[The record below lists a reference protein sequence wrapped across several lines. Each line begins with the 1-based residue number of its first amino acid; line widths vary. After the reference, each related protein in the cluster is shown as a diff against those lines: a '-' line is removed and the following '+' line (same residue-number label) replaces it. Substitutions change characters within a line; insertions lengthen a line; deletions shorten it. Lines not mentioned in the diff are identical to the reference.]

1 MMKKT
6 ILHIATAVMLL
17 AIFTACEKE
26 ALQAAFEGNN
36 GKSIRILLNAQGDDV
51 TRAVSRSDG
60 NDAYGENT
68 IATADVF
75 FYNAGGTLIYNVAK
89 ENVTLSEPDA
99 NGVVTATVPMPS
111 SDENIDLT
119 QATKVYVMGNRQAT
133 DGQVADTDKS
143 EAALRALTFT
153 TNLATDPTAETTFA
167 MDGTGDIDV
176 TDNEISGTVELV
188 RNAAKITLTVNL
200 PSTLTA
206 DDKTYKPQ
214 TKGITVTFNK
224 GVKTFGDETDM
235 FNVGQRVGIDGTA
248 DAEGNTPVSFEPFYS
263 YPTTWKTGDDN
274 EPYFTLHV
282 PWGETNSE
290 GSVTS
295 YTTYHYRV
303 PINKTNFDKDEN
315 GKDLTTLSLN
325 RNHWYQINLTVGVLG
340 TPEASDYVEV
350 PGNYE
355 VKPWGNL
362 PIGADLL
369 DFKYLVV
376 DQREISIYN
385 VSDAQI
391 TFASSN
397 DVTVRIDSIAYY
409 NYAEATTRRI
419 NIDNQGRKRVRTGD
433 TYSNFTNTN
442 NKDKNLYTHYLL
454 ADDDTD
460 TKTQTVAIAKDAGI
474 VNFTHTILTDTY
486 VPHDIYITIKHT
498 DDTTGEYEEKVKIT
512 QYPPIYIV
520 GQRSLAGSVFVN
532 KQKATASGSGQY
544 GLNEVEDD
552 DNHDIGSVQGYNTV
566 DGSGTNNNQNQYTV
580 YVTISPNTA
589 TMIGDPRRS
598 EGSALSGIDELTN
611 YQQTKVDANTI
622 ISPAYKI
629 ASSYGKTTTVTY
641 ENAVRRCA
649 SYQENGYPAG
659 RWRIP
664 TKTEIEFVVNRST
677 GGDIPTLF
685 DGGYWAS
692 NGQYYSTTNGWQ
704 GTDGSIT
711 SNDKHYVRC
720 VYDVWYWGNENT
732 GSYYNANG
740 TLVINN
746 PNFQLTNAVWGDT
759 GSVIVK

>member
-51 TRAVSRSDG
+51 TRAVSSSDG

-75 FYNAGGTLIYNVAK
+75 FYNADGTLIYNVAK

-133 DGQVADTDKS
+133 DAQVASAKTS
-143 EAALRALTFT
+143 EAGLRALTFT
-153 TNLATDPTAETTFA
+153 TTSLDQEPTAETTFA
-167 MDGTGDIDV
+167 MDGTGEITV
-176 TDNEISGTVELV
+176 AGNEISGTVELV
-188 RNAAKITLTVNL
+188 RAAAKITLEVNL

-214 TKGITVTFNK
+214 TTGITVTFNK

-263 YPTTWKTGDDN
+263 YPTTWKTGEDN

-315 GKDLTTLSLN
+315 GTNLTTLSLK
-325 RNHWYQINLTVGVLG
+325 RNHWYQVSVNVGVLG
-340 TPEASDYVEV
+340 TPEASDEVELTA
-350 PGNYE
+350 NYE

-362 PIGADLL
+362 PIGANLL

-385 VSDAQI
+385 VADAQI

-397 DVTVRIDSIAYY
+397 DVTVTIDKIEYKYY
-409 NYAEATTRRI
+409 GLANTRTI
-419 NIDNQGRKRVRTGD
+419 TITSSNKSVSPSANNFSDNNI
-433 TYSNFTNTN
+433 YSDYTI
-442 NKDKNLYTHYLL
+442 KNSDVDSEMSGLQL
-454 ADDDTD
+454 
-460 TKTQTVAIAKDAGI
+460 VKDAEVI
-474 VNFTHTILTDTY
+474 YFSHTIKENTY
-486 VPHDIYITIKHT
+486 VPHDIYITIKHKN
-498 DDTTGEYEEKVKIT
+498 DSSGEYSQQVKIT

-520 GQRSLAGSVFVN
+520 GAQSNGKVFVN
-532 KQKATASGSGQY
+532 EKTSSPSDNNGNGLGSIVTSVSGSDNAV
-544 GLNEVEDD
+544 NE
-552 DNHDIGSVQGYNTV
+552 NK
-566 DGSGTNNNQNQYTV
+566 NQYNI
-580 YVTISPNTA
+580 YVTVLPSTMNY
-589 TMIGDPRRS
+589 MIGDPRTPT
-598 EGSALSGIDELTN
+598 GGTLSGITELTDYRPTRQGAEN
-611 YQQTKVDANTI
+611 VIAPI
-622 ISPAYKI
+622 FKI
-629 ASSYGKTTTVTY
+629 ASSYGKTTDLSTY
-641 ENAVRRCA
+641 TAAERRCA

-664 TKTEIEFVVNRST
+664 TQAEIAFIQERSANR
-677 GGDIPTLF
+677 DIPSLF
-685 DGGYWAS
+685 NGAVYNRDEYSGYWTAYNMAYWPGYNAS
-692 NGQYYSTTNGWQ
+692 GTVTGPSGGAYTTDEVNCTQ
-704 GTDGSIT
+704 
-711 SNDKHYVRC
+711 HAVRC

-732 GSYYNANG
+732 GQVAGQNADY
-740 TLVINN
+740 
-746 PNFQLTNAVWGDT
+746 QLTNAVWGDT

>member
-51 TRAVSRSDG
+51 TRAVSSSDG

-75 FYNAGGTLIYNVAK
+75 FYNADGTLIYNVAK

-133 DGQVADTDKS
+133 DAQVASAKTS
-143 EAALRALTFT
+143 EAGLRALTFT
-153 TNLATDPTAETTFA
+153 TTSLDQEPTAETTFA
-167 MDGTGDIDV
+167 MDGTGEITV
-176 TDNEISGTVELV
+176 AGNEISGTVELV
-188 RNAAKITLTVNL
+188 RAAAKITLEVNL

-214 TKGITVTFNK
+214 TTGITVTFNK

-263 YPTTWKTGDDN
+263 YPTTWKTGEDN

-315 GKDLTTLSLN
+315 GTNLTTLSLK
-325 RNHWYQINLTVGVLG
+325 RNHWYQVSVNVGVLG
-340 TPEASDYVEV
+340 TPEASDEVELTA
-350 PGNYE
+350 NYE

-362 PIGADLL
+362 PIGANLL

-376 DQREISIYN
+376 DQLNINMDNIETSNNIGYKSSSPITVKVTSIKFWDYYYSENTPSKEITIN
-385 VSDAQI
+385 GA
-391 TFASSN
+391 
-397 DVTVRIDSIAYY
+397 
-409 NYAEATTRRI
+409 NYW
-419 NIDNQGRKRVRTGD
+419 
-433 TYSNFTNTN
+433 TYSEITKNEKTSSMTSTTKYTDN
-442 NKDKNLYTHYLL
+442 NSRYNNDKYT
-454 ADDDTD
+454 TSWNE
-460 TKTQTVAIAKDAGI
+460 KTFFLNHPFKKTANNVI
-474 VNFTHTILTDTY
+474 DTY
-486 VPHDIYITIKHT
+486 VKYEITLLVSN
-498 DDTTGEYEEKVKIT
+498 DDGLTETVTIN
-512 QYPPIYIV
+512 QYPPIYIEGEVNPDVKNKTNNGTYPNRGYVIINNRNDANGSYWEDANSLSGDNKNTSMYVIHVTTLINSAYSNFLV
-520 GQRSLAGSVFVN
+520 GESREKKDSKTFTGA
-532 KQKATASGSGQY
+532 K
-544 GLNEVEDD
+544 EDD
-552 DNHDIGSVQGYNTV
+552 LGNALEHLYYSD
-566 DGSGTNNNQNQYTV
+566 NNN
-580 YVTISPNTA
+580 
-589 TMIGDPRRS
+589 
-598 EGSALSGIDELTN
+598 LSIAPTFR
-611 YQQTKVDANTI
+611 
-622 ISPAYKI
+622 I
-629 ASSYGKTTTVTY
+629 ASSFGVVYPISFDDAK
-641 ENAVRRCA
+641 RRCA
-649 SYQENGYPAG
+649 GYQEAGYKAG

-664 TKTEIEFVVNRST
+664 TESEAKFICGLSNDGKIPLLFTTNYEYWVST
-677 GGDIPTLF
+677 GKTIKNAEINNTIPSS
-685 DGGYWAS
+685 A
-692 NGQYYSTTNGWQ
+692 
-704 GTDGSIT
+704 
-711 SNDKHYVRC
+711 YVRC
-720 VYDVWYWGNENT
+720 VYDEWYWGNDR
-732 GSYYNANG
+732 
-740 TLVINN
+740 
-746 PNFQLTNAVWGDT
+746 LTDYTQFVWGNNK
-759 GSVIVK
+759 VY

>member
-263 YPTTWKTGDDN
+263 YPTTWETGEDN

-315 GKDLTTLSLN
+315 GTNLTTLSLK
-325 RNHWYQINLTVGVLG
+325 RNHWYQVSVNVGVLG
-340 TPEASDYVEV
+340 TPEASDEVELTA
-350 PGNYE
+350 NYE

-376 DQREISIYN
+376 DQEKVEIYN
-385 VSDAQI
+385 QNSVK
-391 TFASSN
+391 
-397 DVTVRIDSIAYY
+397 IAYKSSDQISVVI
-409 NYAEATTRRI
+409 TSLTRP
-419 NIDNQGRKRVRTGD
+419 DYTGD
-433 TYSNFTNTN
+433 VAGTVTYYNNSTGTNKINSNNCYGTSSVSEVTYKLFNDCEVIYPNTN
-442 NKDKNLYTHYLL
+442 SGEIEFSHVLINTDSNKNNDADGDQVYTNDY
-454 ADDDTD
+454 D
-460 TKTQTVAIAKDAGI
+460 
-474 VNFTHTILTDTY
+474 Y
-486 VPHDIYITIKHT
+486 VPYTITIKVT
-498 DDTTGEYEEKVKIT
+498 NQSGYTQTINIKQYPAIYAIVAPNSDYDSRTGKSDNNGYVFINGNGDNDNRKGT
-512 QYPPIYIV
+512 QYGSILGLSGNNSNPNMYIINV
-520 GQRSLAGSVFVN
+520 TNLGTSSEFV
-532 KQKATASGSGQY
+532 
-544 GLNEVEDD
+544 
-552 DNHDIGSVQGYNTV
+552 
-566 DGSGTNNNQNQYTV
+566 
-580 YVTISPNTA
+580 
-589 TMIGDPRRS
+589 IGDPRTTIS
-598 EGSALSGIDELTN
+598 TNLDNVNNWVTANKTYTDTDGILIN
-611 YQQTKVDANTI
+611 YYPTANNTSNVI
-622 ISPAYKI
+622 APAFRI
-629 ASSYGKTTTVTY
+629 ASSHGKTTSNSF
-641 ENAVRRCA
+641 ESSQNRCA
-649 SYQENGYPAG
+649 SYQEDGYPAG

-664 TKTEIEFVVNRST
+664 TEAESIFIAQLSANKIIPQLFGTVGKYSNTYYWTGSQTTFGSYDKKIHNDQST
-677 GGDIPTLF
+677 
-685 DGGYWAS
+685 A
-692 NGQYYSTTNGWQ
+692 
-704 GTDGSIT
+704 
-711 SNDKHYVRC
+711 YVRC
-720 VYDVWYWGNENT
+720 VYDDWYWGSNQV
-732 GSYYNANG
+732 NG
-740 TLVINN
+740 AITT
-746 PNFQLTNAVWGDT
+746 FTWGDQPR
-759 GSVIVK
+759 

>member
-133 DGQVADTDKS
+133 DAQVASAKTS
-143 EAALRALTFT
+143 EAGLRALTFT
-153 TNLATDPTAETTFA
+153 TTSLDQVPTAETTFA
-167 MDGTGDIDV
+167 MDGTGEITV
-176 TDNEISGTVELV
+176 AGNEISGTVELV
-188 RNAAKITLTVNL
+188 RAAAKITLKVNL

-206 DDKTYKPQ
+206 NDKTYKPQ
-214 TKGITVTFNK
+214 TTGITVTFNK

-235 FNVGQRVGIDGTA
+235 FNVEQRVGIAGTT
-248 DAEGNTPVSFEPFYS
+248 DAGGNTPVSFEPFYS
-263 YPTTWKTGDDN
+263 YPTTWEIGDDN

-315 GKDLTTLSLN
+315 GTDLTTLSLN

-385 VSDAQI
+385 VADAQI

-397 DVTVRIDSIAYY
+397 DVTVTIDKIEYKYY
-409 NYAEATTRRI
+409 GLANTRTI
-419 NIDNQGRKRVRTGD
+419 TITSSNKSVSPSANNFSDNNI
-433 TYSNFTNTN
+433 YSDYTI
-442 NKDKNLYTHYLL
+442 KNSDVDSEMSGLQL
-454 ADDDTD
+454 
-460 TKTQTVAIAKDAGI
+460 VKDAEVI
-474 VNFTHTILTDTY
+474 YFSHTIKENTY
-486 VPHDIYITIKHT
+486 VPHDIYITIKHKN
-498 DDTTGEYEEKVKIT
+498 DSSGEYSQQVKIT

-520 GQRSLAGSVFVN
+520 GAQSNGKVFVN
-532 KQKATASGSGQY
+532 EKTSSPSDDNGNGLGSIVTSVSGSDNAV
-544 GLNEVEDD
+544 NE
-552 DNHDIGSVQGYNTV
+552 NK
-566 DGSGTNNNQNQYTV
+566 NQYNI
-580 YVTISPNTA
+580 YVTVLPSTMNY
-589 TMIGDPRRS
+589 MIGDPRTPI
-598 EGSALSGIDELTN
+598 GGTLSGITELTDYRPTRQGAEN
-611 YQQTKVDANTI
+611 VIAPI
-622 ISPAYKI
+622 FKI
-629 ASSYGKTTTVTY
+629 ASSYGKTTDLSTY
-641 ENAVRRCA
+641 TAAERRCA

-664 TKTEIEFVVNRST
+664 TQAEIAFIQERSANR
-677 GGDIPTLF
+677 DIPSLF
-685 DGGYWAS
+685 NGAVYNRDEYSGYWTAYNMAYWPGYNAS
-692 NGQYYSTTNGWQ
+692 GTVTGPSGGAYTTDEVNCTQ
-704 GTDGSIT
+704 
-711 SNDKHYVRC
+711 HAVRC

-732 GSYYNANG
+732 GQVAGQNADY
-740 TLVINN
+740 
-746 PNFQLTNAVWGDT
+746 QLTNAVWGDT